1 MSTPSL
7 VPMISPDGR
16 SGDIPADRVNEA
28 LAAGFKGAVVM
39 TSPDGQ
45 QGYVPHDRANEAI
58 NAGFKVGQPSAQAF
72 ADRGQNKEGFLSAL
86 GSDLKGMAKG
96 AAPMVLGPAGMAYQS
111 GKQSLADYQSYK
123 MTGKTL
129 AERDAEARAAAGHG
143 KLYQV
148 GAGVNEQLG
157 VNVKGME
164 QAADNGDVGGVV
176 GHAAAVPTAMAATA
190 GIVRGVPMIANA
202 LKPVAGSAAEGL
214 YRSALKPSTTIPLE
228 KSARIVQTGL
238 DSRIP
243 ISPDGVEKLNA
254 LQAELNKTISDK
266 VSSDPMAFINKGKV
280 AQRLKGTYQD
290 FSQQVNPTPDI
301 KRIGNVRED
310 FMRANSANIPAA
322 KAQAMK
328 QGTYQSIKSAAY
340 GEMKTATV
348 EAQKALARGIKE
360 ELEVQFPEIK
370 KLNSQEG
377 KYIELDSVLERAVNR
392 IGNHQTIGLGTPM
405 ATGAGGAIGGGP
417 GAVAAFTIKQVL
429 DNPAV
434 KSKLAIALNSVSKGK
449 MGLPGAHAR
458 IAGYSSALG
467 AAASSGGGSDGPT
480 N

>member
-1 MSTPSL
+1 MGDLANKVRAKYPGAYNDMNDQQLEAAVIAKYPQYKDLAAPSQPSL
-7 VPMISPDGR
+7 TNQGP
-16 SGDIPADRVNEA
+16 SGNQ
-28 LAAGFKGAVVM
+28 
-39 TSPDGQ
+39 TQ
-45 QGYVPHDRANEAI
+45 
-58 NAGFKVGQPSAQAF
+58 
-72 ADRGQNKEGFLSAL
+72 EGFGGAL
-86 GSDLKGMAKG
+86 GSDLLGMAKG
-96 AAPMVLGPAGMAYQS
+96 AGQLMVTGGFGLPYQAA
-111 GKQSLADYQSYK
+111 KQSLADYQSYK

-143 KLYQV
+143 KAYQV
-148 GAGVNEQLG
+148 GAGVNEALG

-164 QAADNGDVGGVV
+164 QAADQGDMGGVL
-176 GHAAAVPTAMAATA
+176 GHAAAVPVASAVTA
-190 GIVRGVPMIANA
+190 GTLKGGAGVVNK
-202 LKPVAGSAAEGL
+202 LKAGAGAGAEVL

-228 KSARIVQTGL
+228 KSTRIVQTGL
-238 DSRIP
+238 DNKIP
-243 ISPDGVEKLNA
+243 ISAEGVEKLNA
-254 LQAELNKTISDK
+254 LQAELNKSISGT
-266 VSSDPMAFINKGKV
+266 VSSDPMAFINKSKV

-290 FSQQVNPTPDI
+290 FAQQVSPTPDI
-301 KRIGNVRED
+301 NRIKKVGYD
-310 FMRANSANIPAA
+310 FMKNNPDQIPAA
-322 KAQAMK
+322 KAQEMK

-370 KLNSQEG
+370 SLNSKEG
-377 KYIELDSVLERAVNR
+377 RFIELDSVLEKAVNR
-392 IGNHQTIGLGTPM
+392 IGNHQVIGLGTPL

-434 KSKLAIALNSVSKGK
+434 KSKLAIALNSSSKGR

-458 IAGYSSALG
+458 IAAYSSALG
-467 AAASSGGGSDGPT
+467 AGASSERENGAPS